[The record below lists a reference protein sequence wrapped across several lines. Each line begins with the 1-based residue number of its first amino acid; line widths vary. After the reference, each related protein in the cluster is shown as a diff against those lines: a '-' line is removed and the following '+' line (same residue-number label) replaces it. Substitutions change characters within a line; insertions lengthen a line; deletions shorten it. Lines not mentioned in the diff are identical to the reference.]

1 MNSKHIAGIIGVFI
15 IAFLINPSMFSF
27 LVPQPLGGTILPE
40 ISIYRME
47 FKEGEII
54 AKVMNTG
61 PVDVDV
67 GAVQV
72 GGPHPAGLVS
82 YAIDNSHIPRLG
94 HATIKIPYD
103 WTEGLPYKVMIIIS
117 DGTAFESDAIT
128 ASLTPSFGLST
139 LWTSIL
145 LGMYIGVIP
154 VLLGMIPFGSL
165 RKMKKDWI
173 TFFSAFSAGVL
184 AFLLIDTVHEG
195 SEFAARLP
203 IHLGPVIFIG
213 GIAAGVALLVYIS
226 RSKGQAAEKT
236 PSMISYLIAIG
247 IGVHN
252 LGEGLAVGASFVQG
266 MASLGTLLVVGFA
279 LHNLSE
285 GIAIMSPLL
294 SEQGNVR
301 RKLLKM
307 GLVAGVPTIFG
318 VILGFVFYSD
328 ALAALFFGL
337 AAAAILYVVVEILRH
352 ISKSDEKW
360 LYGGLLTG
368 FFAMYITGAL
378 VKLLVG

>member
-1 MNSKHIAGIIGVFI
+1 MRSKYIAIIVGIFAV
-15 IAFLINPSMFSF
+15 AFFLNPPMFSF
-27 LVPQPLGGTILPE
+27 LIPQPLGGTILPE

-47 FKEGEII
+47 FREGVIV

-61 PVDVDV
+61 PVDVDI

-82 YAIDNSHIPRLG
+82 YVIDNSHVPRLG
-94 HATIKIPYD
+94 HSTIKIPYD
-103 WTEGLPYKVMIIIS
+103 WTEGLPYKVKLVIS
-117 DGTAFESDAIT
+117 DGTAFESSAII
-128 ASLTPSFGLST
+128 ASLTPSFGIAT

-145 LGMYIGVIP
+145 LGLYIGVIP
-154 VLLGMIPFGSL
+154 VLLGMLPFDAF

-213 GIAAGVALLVYIS
+213 GIAAGVAILVYIS
-226 RSKGQAAEKT
+226 KTRGGKGEKT
-236 PSMISYLIAIG
+236 PFMISYLIALG

-252 LGEGLAVGASFVQG
+252 LGEGLAVGASFAQG
-266 MASLGTLLVVGFA
+266 LASLGTLLVVGFA

-294 SEQGNVR
+294 SEQGSLKQ
-301 RKLLKM
+301 KLLEM
-307 GLVAGVPTIFG
+307 GLIAGIPTILG
-318 VILGFVFYSD
+318 VVLGFSFYSD
-328 ALAALFFGL
+328 ALATLFFGL

-352 ISKSDEKW
+352 APKSEENW
-360 LYGGLLTG
+360 LYSGILAG

>member
-1 MNSKHIAGIIGVFI
+1 MNSRHIAGAVGIFI
-15 IAFLINPSMFSF
+15 IAFFINPQAFSF
-27 LVPQPLGGTILPE
+27 LVPQPLGGVVLPE
-40 ISIYRME
+40 ISIYRLE

-54 AKVMNTG
+54 ARVMNTG
-61 PVDVDV
+61 PVDVDI

-82 YAIDNSHIPRLG
+82 YIIGDSRIPRLG
-94 HATIKIPYD
+94 QAAIKIPYG
-103 WTEGLPYKVMIIIS
+103 WIEGIPYTVIVIIS
-117 DGTAFESDAIT
+117 DGSAFESDAIT
-128 ASLTPSFGLST
+128 ASFTPSFSLST
-139 LWTSIL
+139 IWTSVL

-154 VLLGMIPFGSL
+154 VLLGMAPFSAF
-165 RKMKKDWI
+165 RKTKKDWI

-203 IHLGPVIFIG
+203 VHLGPTIFVG
-213 GIAAGVALLVYIS
+213 SIAAGVAALVYIS
-226 RSKGQAAEKT
+226 KT
-236 PSMISYLIAIG
+236 KDGRGDKSPVTISYLIALG

-252 LGEGLAVGASFVQG
+252 LGEGLAVGASFAQG

-294 SEQGNVR
+294 SEQGDLR
-301 RKLLKM
+301 RKLVEM
-307 GLVAGVPTIFG
+307 GLIAGLPTILG
-318 VILGFVFYSD
+318 VMLGFSFYSD
-328 ALAALFFGL
+328 SLATLFFGL
-337 AAAAILYVVVEILRH
+337 AASAILYVVVEILRH

-368 FFAMYITGAL
+368 FFAMYMTGSL
-378 VKLLVG
+378 LKLLVG